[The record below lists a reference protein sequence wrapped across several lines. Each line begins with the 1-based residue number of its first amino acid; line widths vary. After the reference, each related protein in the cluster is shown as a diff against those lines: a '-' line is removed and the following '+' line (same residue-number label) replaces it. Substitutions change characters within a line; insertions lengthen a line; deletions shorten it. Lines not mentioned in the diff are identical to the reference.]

1 MRFFILLFILSV
13 AFSFV
18 SYSNSNNNKK
28 KKKKTSINKI
38 KKEKKLNPIKKSSK
52 NNYKSKIIE
61 EYNSKI
67 KQTRYIYLTYKYS
80 S

>member
-1 MRFFILLFILSV
+1 MRFFLIISILFISLSINCY
-13 AFSFV
+13 A
-18 SYSNSNNNKK
+18 NKNTNKK
-28 KKKKTSINKI
+28 KINKSSINKN
-38 KKEKKLNPIKKSSK
+38 KKENKNHLKKKSSK